1 MESIGSNRWRR
12 RRKDREAEP
21 SILIGWW
28 AGVTWDRAKSCW
40 DSLISAAH
48 CSSTPAPMSL
58 SLSDSVAFL
67 SLHSLQLR
75 TFRWPFL
82 LELPL
87 RDRIILKLE
96 FNCRSNA

>member
-67 SLHSLQLR
+67 SPSPSNSGRFDGL
-75 TFRWPFL
+75 FA
-82 LELPL
+82 
-87 RDRIILKLE
+87 
-96 FNCRSNA
+96 RSCH